1 MPRTLNPAE
10 KRYLT
15 RLFPAM
21 IAYVAVMAFE
31 HILFADATPSVPL
44 AWALAIAP
52 AVPILGVIAAMG
64 FYLVDET
71 DEYLRLQ
78 HAKAS
83 LLATGLML
91 GVATVWGFLEDFHLV
106 AHAPGYWAF
115 VVFCGAL
122 GLARCLIKVR
132 G

>member
-1 MPRTLNPAE
+1 MSRKLNTAE
-10 KRYLT
+10 KRYLG

-31 HILFADATPSVPL
+31 HILFADVTPSVPL

-52 AVPILGVIAAMG
+52 AIPILGVIAAMG

-78 HAKAS
+78 HAKATI
-83 LLATGLML
+83 LATGLTL
-91 GVATVWGFLEDFHLV
+91 GVATVWGFLEDSHLV
-106 AHAPGYWAF
+106 AHAPAYWAF
-115 VVFCGAL
+115 VVFCGSL
-122 GLARCLIKVR
+122 GLARCLIKVT

>member
-15 RLFPAM
+15 RFFPAM
-21 IAYVAVMAFE
+21 VAYLAVMAGE
-31 HILFADATPSVPL
+31 HILFAGIQPSAAV

-52 AVPILGVIAAMG
+52 AIPILGVIAAMG
-64 FYLVDET
+64 LYLTDET

-78 HAKAS
+78 HAKAT
-83 LLATGLML
+83 LLAAGITLS
-91 GVATVWGFLEDFHLV
+91 VATVWGFLEDFRLV
-106 AHAPGYWAF
+106 AHVPAYWGF